1 MNKIFIQRDGMGAIH
16 MQLAGTD
23 KRSKSEIAVQAGK
36 RPKSE
41 NTKQAGKRPKGEIA
55 AGDILKMLVIIPA
68 VLVLI
73 LAPSDVRAEDRDV
86 RNMTHRERLFVGG
99 FLGLQLGTFT
109 AVSVNL
115 HAGYLITNRLS
126 AGISGNYQYTN
137 DRWFGESYAS
147 HVYGGGAFVRFRLYS
162 QLFVHTEYER
172 IRLQSRLP
180 PLNPDYDP
188 ADRRT
193 ITEDNYFVGAGYG
206 LPLSDRVRLN
216 LLFLYNLNENS
227 QVYFDNPFFRVGLDI
242 YL

>member
-1 MNKIFIQRDGMGAIH
+1 MNNVFIQRGGMGAINI
-16 MQLAGTD
+16 LSARTD
-23 KRSKSEIAVQAGK
+23 KRSKRDIAAQTGK
-36 RPKSE
+36 RPKREMTIGGS
-41 NTKQAGKRPKGEIA
+41 
-55 AGDILKMLVIIPA
+55 LKMLFIIPA
-68 VLVLI
+68 VIILI
-73 LAPSDVRAEDRDV
+73 LAPADARAEDRDV
-86 RNMTHRERLFVGG
+86 RNMTHRERFFVGG

-115 HAGYLITNRLS
+115 HGGYLITNRLS
-126 AGISGNYQYTN
+126 AGIGGNYQYTN
-137 DRWFGESYAS
+137 DKWFGESYSS
-147 HVYGGGAFVRFRLYS
+147 HVYGGGAFVRFRMYS

-193 ITEDNYFVGAGYG
+193 ITEENYFVGAGYG

-216 LLFLYNLNENS
+216 LLLLYNLNENS
-227 QVYFDNPFFRVGLDI
+227 QVYFDNPFFRVGLDV